1 MEIISINP
9 KDKIIITYKENC
21 DFDEANQVHNYF
33 SQCFPHNTIV
43 SNFSEIVKEITI
55 VREDESLITPGVKK
69 EEDHNGYIY

>member
-21 DFDEANQVHNYF
+21 DFDEASQIHNYF
-33 SQCFPHNTIV
+33 SKCFPHNTIV

-55 VREDESLITPGVKK
+55 VRENESLVTPG
-69 EEDHNGYIY
+69 EEGGNTFGYIY